1 MALNKTVRQMVAAV
15 LVLGTLGA
23 GPSAA
28 FAQLSPRVS
37 RVLASDT
44 DTWRIWVTAGYT
56 YTVIVDGDGDTDL
69 DLFVRDRF
77 GLVGRDID
85 ATDYCVVTFRA
96 RTTGYIEIAIE
107 NLGRVYNEYVISVQ

>member
-44 DTWRIWVTAGYT
+44 DTWRILVTAG
-56 YTVIVDGDGDTDL
+56 
-69 DLFVRDRF
+69 
-77 GLVGRDID
+77 
-85 ATDYCVVTFRA
+85 
-96 RTTGYIEIAIE
+96 
-107 NLGRVYNEYVISVQ
+107 